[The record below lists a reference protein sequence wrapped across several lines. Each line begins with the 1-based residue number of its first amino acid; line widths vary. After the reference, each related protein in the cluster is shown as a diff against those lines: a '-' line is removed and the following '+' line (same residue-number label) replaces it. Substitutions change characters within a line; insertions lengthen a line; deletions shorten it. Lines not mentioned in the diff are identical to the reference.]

1 MNQMW
6 YRRELAS
13 MRERAF
19 ITGIGVVS
27 PLGLDLSSTWDAAV
41 EGRSGIDRITLFDAE
56 AFDTKIAG
64 ELKGFDPFAY
74 LERREA
80 KRYDRFTQFAIVATE
95 EALRNAKLH
104 GEDVDPYAV
113 AVILGTGAGGI
124 HSTAAQLDLLRS
136 KGPSRVNPF
145 LGIHMLADMAA
156 GILSMRF
163 GFKGLSCAL
172 VTACSSGADA
182 LGRALRMIQQGDANA
197 VITGGT
203 EAAICPLSVSSF
215 GVLGALSRRND
226 DPSGAS
232 RPFDRLR
239 DGFVLGEGAAILV
252 VESENSARARGATPI
267 VELAGYGATSDAHHV
282 SAPDPEG
289 KAARR
294 AIKKALAD
302 AHLRPE
308 EVDYVNAHGT
318 STPLND
324 KTETLIIRKSFGGH
338 ARRLAISSTKSMTGH
353 LLGAAGALEAVFCA
367 KAIATGII
375 PPTINLGHP
384 DPDCDLD
391 YTSDGARQLPVRTAL
406 SNSFGF
412 GGHNAVL
419 AFKAVE
425 D

>member
-1 MNQMW
+1 MK
-6 YRRELAS
+6 
-13 MRERAF
+13 ERAF

-41 EGRSGIDRITLFDAE
+41 GGRSGVDRITLFDAE
-56 AFDTKIAG
+56 AFDTRIGA
-64 ELKGFDPFAY
+64 EVKGFDPFAY
-74 LERREA
+74 LDRREA
-80 KRYDRFTQFAIVATE
+80 KRYDRFTQLALVATE
-95 EALRNAKLH
+95 EALRNAELH
-104 GEDVDPYAV
+104 AEDVDPYAV
-113 AVILGTGAGGI
+113 SVILGTGVGGFR
-124 HSTAAQLDLLRS
+124 SASAQFDLLRT
-136 KGPSRVNPF
+136 KGPSRVSPF

-156 GILSMRF
+156 AIVSMRF

-182 LGRALRMIQQGDANA
+182 LGRALRMIQQGDADV
-197 VITGGT
+197 VITGGS

-215 GVLGALSRRND
+215 GVMGALSRRND

-232 RPFDRLR
+232 RPFDRMR
-239 DGFVLGEGAAILV
+239 DGFVIGEGAAILV
-252 VESENSARARGATPI
+252 LESEKSARARGATPI
-267 VELAGYGATSDAHHV
+267 VELAGYGATSDAYHV

-294 AIKKALAD
+294 AIEKALTD
-302 AHLRPE
+302 ARLQPD

-324 KTETLIIRKSFGGH
+324 KTETLIIRTTFGDH
-338 ARRLAISSTKSMTGH
+338 ARRFAISSTKSMTGH
-353 LLGAAGALEAVFCA
+353 LLGAAGALEAAFCA

-375 PPTINLGHP
+375 PPTINLTHP

-391 YTSDGARQLPVRTAL
+391 YTSGGARQLPVRVAV

-412 GGHNAVL
+412 GGHNSVL

-425 D
+425 E